1 MGDFL
6 YTCCFIGAF
15 FCAHPIYRHLNLTSA
30 QLKKKAR
37 YGSATIL
44 QIKRESKGHKKYA
57 ILATETKKFKKKGAL
72 ARYSV
77 TQTYTE
83 VPKNFEQNTHAQYIH
98 EVSSPIPF
106 SNKVTNT

>member
-6 YTCCFIGAF
+6 YTCCIIGAF

-44 QIKRESKGHKKYA
+44 QIKRESKGHKK
-57 ILATETKKFKKKGAL
+57 ICNSRNRNKKIQKK
-72 ARYSV
+72 RCPS
-77 TQTYTE
+77 
-83 VPKNFEQNTHAQYIH
+83 
-98 EVSSPIPF
+98 
-106 SNKVTNT
+106 